1 MTTQSGKTVLDH
13 AREVILGSQPGSPTP
28 TVQITGSV
36 STQSAASSTLTAG
49 VQTGTT
55 VATALNNGSSLACTE
70 VIVQNL
76 PINSLN
82 VLIGSQ
88 ALQSLHITPDRALT
102 IPIDNVNKVYIRTTG
117 STSVV
122 GWLARS

>member
-1 MTTQSGKTVLDH
+1 MATQSGKTVLDQV
-13 AREVILGSQPGSPTP
+13 REVIIGSQPGAAIP

-36 STQSAASSTLTAG
+36 QTGASSTLTAG

-55 VATALNNGSSLACTE
+55 AATALNNGSSLACTE

-76 PINSLN
+76 PINTLN
-82 VLIGSQ
+82 ILIGSQ
-88 ALQSLHITPDRALT
+88 ALQSLHITPDKALT

>member
-1 MTTQSGKTVLDH
+1 MPTQSGKTVLDQV
-13 AREVILGSQPGSPTP
+13 REVIIGSQPGAAIP
-28 TVQITGSV
+28 TVQITGTV
-36 STQSAASSTLTAG
+36 QMGASSILTAG

-55 VATALNNGSSLACTE
+55 AATALNNGSSLACTE

-76 PINSLN
+76 PINTLN
-82 VLIGSQ
+82 ILIGSQ
-88 ALQSLHITPDRALT
+88 ALQSLHITPDKALT